1 MCLKM
6 LIKLTL
12 LKFIVSPLGGV
23 STSPASANSAVGET
37 VALSCSTRG
46 GPGNSFTWAFTGVSG
61 DLEEVGNT
69 SDITVTIMDV
79 FDGGE
84 YTCEVQNE
92 AGNDT
97 NTTLIF
103 GMGNMDLM

>member
-1 MCLKM
+1 M
-6 LIKLTL
+6 
-12 LKFIVSPLGGV
+12 SPVGG
-23 STSPASANSAVGET
+23 TSPASASSAVGET
-37 VALSCSTRG
+37 VDLSCSTQG
-46 GPGNSFTWAFTGVSG
+46 GPGNSFTWTFTGVSG

-69 SDITVTIMDV
+69 SDITVSIMDV

-97 NTTLIF
+97 AATQIF
-103 GMGNMDLM
+103 GMECMM